1 MIEQTGTYEI
11 EYEIDD
17 VFNYISQPSNLSELS
32 PTIEKSRGKG
42 QSDNGGNIIEVDYKV
57 AGGIASGTSTLEPEK
72 YVQNKVIKYTIDDD
86 ISGFIKWEFKN
97 NGDSTILRYSA
108 QYEVTIPVPDI
119 FLNTV
124 GQRVSQNELD
134 SIIENLRNG
143 LGT

>member
-11 EYEIDD
+11 EHKIDE
-17 VFNYISQPSNLSELS
+17 VFNYISQPNNLSELS
-32 PTIEKSRGKG
+32 PTIEESKGKG
-42 QSDNGGNIIEVDYKV
+42 QSDNGGSIIEVDYEV
-57 AGGIASGTSTLEPEK
+57 AGGIASGTSTLEPER

-97 NGDSTILRYSA
+97 DGDSTILRYSA
-108 QYEVTIPVPDI
+108 QYEVKIPVPDI

-134 SIIENLRNG
+134 SIIENLRSG